1 MFGIRKHNNLTL
13 TQGSFDDPLHFE
25 EIVTP
30 LRSEIFK
37 GRNAQITTSNLA
49 QLAMSTLGVTER
61 IEDVKVSVLL
71 QSGVYYIFA
80 FIFRKRKQK
89 KLRKL
94 PQQTSRT
101 TKPIRQ

>member
-1 MFGIRKHNNLTL
+1 MSISCL
-13 TQGSFDDPLHFE
+13 QGSFDDPLHFE

-61 IEDVKVSVLL
+61 IEDVKLYVTLSFRI
-71 QSGVYYIFA
+71 IF
-80 FIFRKRKQK
+80 
-89 KLRKL
+89 
-94 PQQTSRT
+94 
-101 TKPIRQ
+101 